1 MNLQEQI
8 SAIGM
13 TEGTEPAS
21 PAPAN
26 LENPPAPTA
35 APAGEPA
42 AQATPNPEPS
52 APGTPDPLQ
61 EVELLKRVIAT
72 DPAMRDRYVAEKL
85 GIPQA
90 YPQYQQPQ
98 VQAPA
103 YQQQPQAQQPQQP
116 ELPWN
121 DENPYDPTDAT
132 HQMAMMG
139 YMLQQNLA
147 PFAQFVQQ
155 QQQENQQFQQQQQ
168 QARISELENQTRNA
182 MEQHLPGFTQ
192 MAAAL
197 DSRTATPDQEML
209 LNFAYNKFTEEM
221 HRSYNPAHW
230 HQPRVQQEV
239 IRSIAPTIKSLADK
253 LGILTPSATP
263 NPQAAPPK
271 PGMYVEPSTP
281 VPQAT
286 KSDFDAAYQRKDIT
300 GMISAIG
307 RTQ

>member
-1 MNLQEQI
+1 MSLQDQI
-8 SAIGM
+8 RAIGLTEAADPATTEPTTQP
-13 TEGTEPAS
+13 TEGVPTGEQPTQSTEAV
-21 PAPAN
+21 AP
-26 LENPPAPTA
+26 E
-35 APAGEPA
+35 
-42 AQATPNPEPS
+42 
-52 APGTPDPLQ
+52 TPDPLK

-72 DPAMRDRYVAEKL
+72 DPNMRDRYVAEKL

-103 YQQQPQAQQPQQP
+103 QYQQQQVQQPQQP

-121 DENPYDPTDAT
+121 DENPYDPTDAN

-139 YMLQQNLA
+139 FMLQQSLA

-155 QQQENQQFQQQQQ
+155 QQQESQQFQQERQ
-168 QARISELENQTRNA
+168 QARISELETQTRNE
-182 MEQHLPGFTQ
+182 MEKHLPGFTQ
-192 MAAAL
+192 LASAL
-197 DSRTATPDQEML
+197 DTRSATTDQEML

-221 HRSYNPAHW
+221 HRNYPQAHW
-230 HQPRVQQEV
+230 HHPRVQQEV

-253 LGILTPSATP
+253 LGVLTAPSATP
-263 NPQAAPPK
+263 APQALPPK

-281 VPQAT
+281 VPQVARNA
-286 KSDFDAAYQRKDIT
+286 FDVAYQKKDIT

>member
-1 MNLQEQI
+1 MTLQDQI
-8 SAIGM
+8 SAIGL
-13 TEGTEPAS
+13 TETADPATTEPS
-21 PAPAN
+21 TQTTEVPPTGEQPAQATTTP
-26 LENPPAPTA
+26 
-35 APAGEPA
+35 EPA
-42 AQATPNPEPS
+42 APE
-52 APGTPDPLQ
+52 TPDPLKKI
-61 EVELLKRVIAT
+61 EILERVIAA

-85 GIPQA
+85 GLPPVYQPVQQ
-90 YPQYQQPQ
+90 PQYQ
-98 VQAPA
+98 VPA
-103 YQQQPQAQQPQQP
+103 QYQQQPPVQQPQQP

-121 DENPYDPTDAT
+121 DENPYDPTDAN

-155 QQQENQQFQQQQQ
+155 QKQENQQFQQQQQ
-168 QARISELENQTRNA
+168 QARISELETQTRNE

-221 HRSYNPAHW
+221 HRSYPQAHW
-230 HQPRVQQEV
+230 HHPKVQQAV
-239 IRSIAPTIKSLADK
+239 IQSIAPTIKSLADK
-253 LGILTPSATP
+253 LGVLTPPSATP
-263 NPQAAPPK
+263 APQPLPPK
-271 PGMYVEPSTP
+271 PGMYVEPSAP
-281 VPQAT
+281 VPQVARNA
-286 KSDFDAAYQRKDIT
+286 FDVAYQKKDIT